1 MADRATPRRWRHYRR
16 RARGRRRST
25 RTCTGSAGKPPEFRC
40 SRGKFVFLRRNSSL
54 STAFNHL
61 PEPVKMDCRALVFRG
76 FAAAVAPY
84 ALLSTSS
91 CPLVVRAAAAVPVA
105 RANPVHAEALVA
117 RVSAVPAALA
127 ATAIPVARALHAFN
141 VQFLS
146 HGAAAAAHA

>member
-1 MADRATPRRWRHYRR
+1 MTRTSQLYFPSVQIDVGGDALVVIVCGDADAGLRR
-16 RARGRRRST
+16 RGSPVAFGG
-25 RTCTGSAGKPPEFRC
+25 GSA
-40 SRGKFVFLRRNSSL
+40 V
-54 STAFNHL
+54 
-61 PEPVKMDCRALVFRG
+61 DCRALVFRG

-127 ATAIPVARALHAFN
+127 ATAIPVARVSAVPAALAATAIPVARALHAFI

-146 HGAAAAAHA
+146 QGAAAAAHA